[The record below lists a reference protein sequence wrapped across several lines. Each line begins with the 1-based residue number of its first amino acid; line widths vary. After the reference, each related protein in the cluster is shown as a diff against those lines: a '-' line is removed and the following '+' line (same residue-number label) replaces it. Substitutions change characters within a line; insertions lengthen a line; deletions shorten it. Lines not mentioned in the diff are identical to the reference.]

1 MDHPNLK
8 AIAEQAMRERGFLV
22 KSPPEAIEQLKTE
35 TEPPLDSLKVVDLS
49 SWLWSSIDN
58 DESRDLDQIEYAK
71 KEAGGTRIYVGI
83 AEVDWFVALNSALDR
98 AAVQNTTSVYTGVE
112 TFPMLP
118 DKLST
123 DLSSLNEGAK
133 RLAIVV
139 EILVSD
145 GGDDGRIL
153 ESSVYPAIVQNGA
166 QLTYNGVAAW
176 LDGESSAAG
185 TATFEKIQ
193 KSKELQDQIRM
204 QEKAAVFLRQRR
216 HEAGALS
223 FHTSELQPITSAD
236 GTVIDLQ
243 ARRQNRASFL
253 VEDFMIAANQSTATF
268 LDQKGLPTLRRVV
281 RDPERWQ
288 RIVALARSLGG
299 NLPAEPDAK
308 SLEEFLQQ
316 QQRLNPAHFSDLSLS
331 VIKLLGRG
339 EYVLKLPGDQ
349 APGHFGLA
357 VRNYSHSTA
366 PNRRYP
372 DLVTQRL
379 LKAAFAGTNS
389 PYSADDLR
397 ALAKHCTERED
408 AAGKVERLVKK
419 CAAATLLVSRIGERF
434 DAVVSGISAAGTWV
448 RLSHPPV
455 EGKLI
460 GSVAQLDVGHRV
472 RVRLVSADPEK
483 GFIDFELN

>member
-1 MDHPNLK
+1 MNHPNLR
-8 AIAEQAMRERGFLV
+8 AIAEKAMQSRGFLV
-22 KSPPEAIEQLKTE
+22 KSPPDALEQLKTE
-35 TEPPLDSLKVVDLS
+35 TEPPLDSLKVADLS

-58 DESRDLDQIEYAK
+58 DESRDLDQLEYAK
-71 KEAGGTRIYVGI
+71 KEAGGTRIYIGI
-83 AEVDWFVALNSALDR
+83 AEVDWFVPQNSALDR
-98 AAVQNTTSVYTGVE
+98 AALQNTTSVYTGVE

-118 DKLST
+118 ERLST
-123 DLSSLNEGAK
+123 DLSSLNERAK

-139 EILVSD
+139 EMLVSD
-145 GGDDGRIL
+145 GGEDGRVL
-153 ESSVYPAIVQNGA
+153 ESSVYPAIVQNRA

-185 TATFEKIQ
+185 TATLEKIQ
-193 KSKELQDQIRM
+193 KSEELQDQIRM
-204 QEKAAVFLRQRR
+204 QEQAAVLLRERR
-216 HEAGALS
+216 HELGALS
-223 FHTSELQPITSAD
+223 FHSAELQPITSAD
-236 GTVIDLQ
+236 GAVIDLQ

-253 VEDFMIAANQSTATF
+253 IEDFMIAANQVTATF
-268 LDQKGLPTLRRVV
+268 LDRQRLPSLRRVV

-308 SLEEFLQQ
+308 SLETFLQQ
-316 QQRLNPAHFSDLSLS
+316 QQRANPAHFSDLSLS

-460 GSVAQLDVGHRV
+460 GSVTQLDVGHRV